1 MKKLN
6 LIIVLVLTAG
16 LTSGFVF
23 PSQVVV
29 DQVEA
34 SQIAPLSSAEVAGLV
49 FMREEEKLAHDLYAA
64 FYEIY
69 GLQAFQNIAASELTH
84 ASAIQSL
91 LGLYAISDPAG
102 NTPAGVFVDPA
113 LQALYDQLLAQGE
126 RSLAEA
132 IKAAAAV
139 EEIDILD
146 LQARLDQ
153 TAMLDIVQVYKNLE
167 AGSENH
173 LRAFVSLLKVQTN
186 EVYQPGYLSAEEY
199 QRILSG
205 TAGNGNRGRQGN
217 KGPGGPRPQ

>member
-29 DQVEA
+29 DQVGA
-34 SQIAPLSSAEVAGLV
+34 SQIASLSSAEVAGLV

-64 FYEIY
+64 FFEIY

-91 LGLYAISDPAG
+91 LSRYAISDPAE

-113 LQALYDQLLAQGE
+113 LQALYGQLLAQGE
-126 RSLAEA
+126 RSLTEA
-132 IKAAAAV
+132 IKAGAAV

-167 AGSENH
+167 TGSENH
-173 LRAFVSLLKVQTN
+173 LRAFVSLLKAQTN
-186 EVYQPGYLSAEEY
+186 EVYQPGYLSTEEY

-205 TAGNGNRGRQGN
+205 TAGNGYRGGQGN